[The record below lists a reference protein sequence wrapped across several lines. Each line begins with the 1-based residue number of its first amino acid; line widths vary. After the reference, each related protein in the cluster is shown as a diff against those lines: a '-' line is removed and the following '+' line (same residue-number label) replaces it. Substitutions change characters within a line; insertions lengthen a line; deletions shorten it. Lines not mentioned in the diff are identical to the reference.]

1 MPKEITFVIISFP
14 MSLLFA
20 IRAETKRVLISFRS
34 LHLLDLRIKNFGDL
48 SFIQSMR
55 ELVCQIKSGVDMV
68 SHSTLV
74 LFTRREISL
83 FRILINLKLK
93 LPEWNRYLETKIFF
107 KSNLKSIVICTR
119 RCVRFLCANLNFVP
133 ITDLGKDLE
142 IAW

>member
-1 MPKEITFVIISFP
+1 MPEALRFIIISFP

-20 IRAETKRVLISFRS
+20 IRAETKRVLISVRS

-93 LPEWNRYLETKIFF
+93 LPE
-107 KSNLKSIVICTR
+107 
-119 RCVRFLCANLNFVP
+119 
-133 ITDLGKDLE
+133 
-142 IAW
+142 

>member
-1 MPKEITFVIISFP
+1 MPKETTFVIISFP

-20 IRAETKRVLISFRS
+20 VRAETNRVLICFRS
-34 LHLLDLRIKNFGDL
+34 LHLMDLRVKNFDDL

-68 SHSTLV
+68 SHSMLL

-93 LPEWNRYLETKIFF
+93 LPE
-107 KSNLKSIVICTR
+107 
-119 RCVRFLCANLNFVP
+119 
-133 ITDLGKDLE
+133 
-142 IAW
+142 

>member
-48 SFIQSMR
+48 SFIQSMK

-93 LPEWNRYLETKIFF
+93 LPE
-107 KSNLKSIVICTR
+107 
-119 RCVRFLCANLNFVP
+119 
-133 ITDLGKDLE
+133 
-142 IAW
+142 